1 MNHSAQGSGGF
12 GKLAAAKRP
21 RPMSDINVTPLVDV
35 VLVLLVIF
43 MLATPLMASRL
54 ALELPSAQTPAASA
68 PAEPVA
74 EPEVF
79 VSLSVDA
86 QGQVYWDDQPIDT
99 DTLRQRLQAAA
110 ERNPDTELRL
120 RADAA
125 VPYGRMVQLMALA
138 QTAGFSRMGFVT
150 DPAASAPP
158 APPQPPARAR

>member
-1 MNHSAQGSGGF
+1 MSGAHGGGGF
-12 GKLAAAKRP
+12 GKLGPAKRP

-54 ALELPSAQTPAASA
+54 ALELPSAKTPAASA
-68 PAEPVA
+68 LA
-74 EPEVF
+74 EPEAF

-150 DPAASAPP
+150 DPAAPAPP
-158 APPQPPARAR
+158 APPQPPARTR

>member
-1 MNHSAQGSGGF
+1 MNHSVQGGF

-54 ALELPSAQTPAASA
+54 ALNLPAAKTPAASA
-68 PAEPVA
+68 LAEPGA
-74 EPEVF
+74 F
-79 VSLSVDA
+79 VSLSVNA
-86 QGQVYWDDQPIDT
+86 QGQVYWDDQPMDA

-150 DPAASAPP
+150 DPAAPAPP
-158 APPQPPARAR
+158 ASPQPPARTR